1 MLTLVFQNP
10 VHEEAIFSPGIT
22 AKEEKDEHGL
32 GILNMTYAAKKYKGS
47 LHREIRKKHDI
58 TVYSLEILIFLP
70 EASVS

>member
-32 GILNMTYAAKKYKGS
+32 GILNMTYAAKNIKEAFTERSG
-47 LHREIRKKHDI
+47 KHDI